1 MFAEVQQKREQLTK
15 LELKIEEMEPQLRQR
30 KDRGFQWL
38 QKNLM
43 ELLEEQKVELDN
55 LRAKGVELEVV
66 TGTAAAAAAATVCS
80 VCLPAP
86 LSLVP
91 CPALL
96 CRLLLLWVW
105 V

>member
-15 LELKIEEMEPQLRQR
+15 LELKIEEMELQRQR
-30 KDRGFQWL
+30 KDREFQRL

-55 LRAKGVELEVV
+55 LCAKGVELEVV